1 MYLMVIGYAVKSY
14 LNDNTAVYDAKSK
27 EIVPDFE
34 TVFQYWAKRYAHEA
48 LRTNPKKLNSFYT
61 EVIKSDD
68 HEDENFKNYN

>member
-1 MYLMVIGYAVKSY
+1 MVIGYAVKSY

-61 EVIKSDD
+61 
-68 HEDENFKNYN
+68 